1 GHTIRVGSVPGVH
14 GVVPEP
20 ADAAFESG
28 LEEWSLV
35 KRFSAVR
42 VRDRLR
48 MTGNDGGMCKADA
61 AVSQGSDRFWQVREL
76 IANVKEIGSRTRGLV
91 ALVPDPVLGRDRSP
105 IHARL
110 GLVELGCVLRH
121 FEARQIADA
130 AKRYQ
135 GVPMLLR
142 HHAGFVHAV
151 DQLEK
156 VDDFGQDGVPA
167 LSRQES
173 QAVLNRHGSH
183 KQWSRLPG
191 VSRSQPSLQL
201 YEH

>member
-1 GHTIRVGSVPGVH
+1 
-14 GVVPEP
+14 
-20 ADAAFESG
+20 
-28 LEEWSLV
+28 
-35 KRFSAVR
+35 
-42 VRDRLR
+42 
-48 MTGNDGGMCKADA
+48 
-61 AVSQGSDRFWQVREL
+61 
-76 IANVKEIGSRTRGLV
+76 
-91 ALVPDPVLGRDRSP
+91 
-105 IHARL
+105 
-110 GLVELGCVLRH
+110 VLRH

-173 QAVLNRHGSH
+173 QALLNRHGCAQTVEPFASGIAIPVI
-183 KQWSRLPG
+183 SPIIRTYVRLVKHHRAPIDDG
-191 VSRSQPSLQL
+191 GALAMETARFRDIYNRIRPHQSLGDRTL
-201 YEH
+201 RDAYLGITGGASV